1 MNGSRKLKRE
11 ILIAED
17 DRALS
22 GALKKLV
29 ESFGY
34 NVTHVVATVE
44 DGIALAQSHT
54 FDGALLD
61 VALANG
67 RIWPLANLLSERG
80 VPYILMTGDPDAGKY
95 TFCKGCRCI
104 PKTRLVRTIRTELA
118 SLFPDDML
126 DPKDTGG
133 K

>member
-1 MNGSRKLKRE
+1 MNASQKLKRK

-17 DRALS
+17 DWALS
-22 GALKKLV
+22 GALTKLL

-95 TFCKGCRCI
+95 ACCKDCRCS
-104 PKTRLVRTIRTELA
+104 PKTALVRTIRTELA
-118 SLFPDDML
+118 RLFPDDML
-126 DPKDTGG
+126 DPKDTSG